1 MTHDEPEFG
10 ATPARGATASG
21 PAYESGNLAGAGQ
34 PSDAADEPS
43 DSDEQVKQPKQRR
56 SRSLARELPILIG
69 VALIIALIIKTF
81 VVQAFFIPSGSMQD
95 TLHVNDRVLV
105 NKLVYDFRSI
115 KSGDIVVFDG
125 AGSWSAEPVT
135 QESSNPIVHAYDDTL
150 RPLFHAIG
158 GLFGTAPGQT
168 DFIKRVIGVPGDHV
182 VCCNAQGLITVNGV
196 PLHEQSYLYPGNHPS
211 SHPGG
216 IPGHF
221 NVIVPAGRL
230 WVLGDHR
237 AISDDSRGH
246 ETDPGGGTIPVD
258 RVIGRAF
265 VVVWPPKHW
274 RLLQIPSTFSQPGIA
289 AGTAAAG
296 RGSAR
301 AVVAALDGT
310 RVKPSAPYLP
320 LAAGFAAAVPVTWLQ
335 RRARRRLMA
344 RLRRSRGGS

>member
-1 MTHDEPEFG
+1 MTHDDQEFG
-10 ATPARGATASG
+10 AAQSRGATASG
-21 PAYESGNLAGAGQ
+21 PAYENGNLDGAGQ
-34 PSDAADEPS
+34 PSGAASEPSS
-43 DSDEQVKQPKQRR
+43 DSDEQQKPPRQRKP
-56 SRSLARELPILIG
+56 RSLARELPILIG

-81 VVQAFFIPSGSMQD
+81 VVQAFFIPSGSMED

-115 KSGDIVVFDG
+115 KPGDVVVFDG
-125 AGSWSAEPVT
+125 GGSWTAEPVT
-135 QESSNPIVHAYDDTL
+135 HESSNPIVHAYDDTL

-196 PLHEQSYLYPGNHPS
+196 ALHEQSYLYPGNHPS

-216 IPGHF
+216 IPGRF
-221 NVIVPAGRL
+221 NVVVPAGRL

-246 ETDPGGGTIPVD
+246 ESDPGGGTIPVSQ
-258 RVIGRAF
+258 VIGRAF
-265 VVVWPPKHW
+265 VVVWPPSHW

-289 AGTAAAG
+289 AGAS
-296 RGSAR
+296 GSAR
-301 AVVAALDGT
+301 AVVAAALDGA

-335 RRARRRLMA
+335 RRARRRLLGG
-344 RLRRSRGGS
+344 LRRSRRAS

>member
-10 ATPARGATASG
+10 ATQSRGATASG
-21 PAYESGNLAGAGQ
+21 PAYESGNLDDAGRPA
-34 PSDAADEPS
+34 DAAGEPS
-43 DSDEQVKQPKQRR
+43 DNDEQQKPPRQRK

-81 VVQAFFIPSGSMQD
+81 VVQAFFIPSGSMEN
-95 TLHVNDRVLV
+95 TLRVNDRVLV

-115 KSGDIVVFDG
+115 KPGDIVVFDG
-125 AGSWSAEPVT
+125 GGSWTAEPVT
-135 QESSNPIVHAYDDTL
+135 HESSNPIVHAYDVTL

-182 VCCNAQGLITVNGV
+182 VCCNAQGLVTVNGV
-196 PLHEQSYLYPGNHPS
+196 ALHESYLYPGNHPS
-211 SHPGG
+211 SSPGG

-246 ETDPGGGTIPVD
+246 ESDPGGGTIPESQ
-258 RVIGRAF
+258 VIGRAF
-265 VVVWPPKHW
+265 IVVWPPSHW
-274 RLLQIPSTFSQPGIA
+274 RLLQIPSTFSQAGIA
-289 AGTAAAG
+289 AGAP
-296 RGSAR
+296 GSAR
-301 AVVAALDGT
+301 AVVAAALDGA
-310 RVKPSAPYLP
+310 RVSPSAPYLP
-320 LAAGFAAAVPVTWLQ
+320 LAAGFAGAVPVTWLQ
-335 RRARRRLMA
+335 RRARRRVIA
-344 RLRRSRGGS
+344 RFRRPRRAH